1 MAEPRERERDEKKK
15 EKHKHHKHHKSDK
28 REHKGD
34 KHKSDKHHAKR
45 ERSPDGDDAKRRR
58 RDEDDARGRARDGER
73 PTDDADA
80 DEWPAPAAP
89 PPGGVVLRAS
99 DYFTRANEFRVWL
112 LEEQRIYSDELPTEK
127 ARQLFRLFGALWN
140 GGKLPAKYYQPGG
153 LPETQMAAASR
164 TRHKWA
170 FAAKMSE
177 ADQLTLQS
185 AKDHVDT
192 LTHRE
197 HDQVR

>member
-1 MAEPRERERDEKKK
+1 MAADDKAHKSD
-15 EKHKHHKHHKSDK
+15 KHKSHKSDKHKSDK
-28 REHKGD
+28 REHKSD
-34 KHKSDKHHAKR
+34 KHAHKSDKREHKSDKHGKR
-45 ERSPDGDDAKRRR
+45 ERSPDGGDSKRHR
-58 RDEDDARGRARDGER
+58 RDDEQAK
-73 PTDDADA
+73 DDADV
-80 DEWPAPAAP
+80 DEWPTPAAP
-89 PPGGVVLRAS
+89 PPGGIVLRAS
-99 DYFTRANEFRVWL
+99 DYYTRANEFRVWL

-127 ARQLFRLFGALWN
+127 ARQLFRLFGTLWN
-140 GGKLPAKYYQPGG
+140 GSKLPPKFYQPGG

-192 LTHRE
+192 LTHRD